1 MSLPDSNAA
10 MDQAI
15 FSQGLSTITI
25 SVYLLCCGLS
35 DAGTAVTLKTLEP
48 VWQGS
53 KDELMEG
60 LETLQ
65 KRNIIILM
73 PTGREGQWIYLVNPA
88 SKWRMGT

>member
-15 FSQGLSTITI
+15 FNQGLSTTTI

-60 LETLQ
+60 LEMLQ
-65 KRNIIILM
+65 TRNMLVLM
-73 PTGREGQWIYLVNPA
+73 PTGRDGQWIYLINPA